1 MAKERKEDRRSN
13 TRDQQHNRE
22 DEHPQ
27 RPEPDRPE
35 PSTDSKQ
42 SVGGRDAAKAE
53 EDARN
58 KSTRRG
64 DR

>member
-1 MAKERKEDRRSN
+1 MAKDRKEEHKSN
-13 TRDQQHNRE
+13 TREQQRNRDE
-22 DEHPQ
+22 EHPQ
-27 RPEPDRPE
+27 RPRPE
-35 PSTDSKQ
+35 SDPSE
-42 SVGGRDAAKAE
+42 SVGGRNAAKAE

>member
-1 MAKERKEDRRSN
+1 MAKQPSDERKSN

-22 DEHPQ
+22 HEHPQ
-27 RPEPDRPE
+27 RPEPQTDR
-35 PSTDSKQ
+35 Q
-42 SVGGRDAAKAE
+42 QGVGGRDAAKAE

>member
-1 MAKERKEDRRSN
+1 MAQQRHDDRKSN

-22 DEHPQ
+22 QEHPQ
-27 RPEPDRPE
+27 RPDPELDRKE
-35 PSTDSKQ
+35 
-42 SVGGRDAAKAE
+42 SVGGANAAKAE

>member
-1 MAKERKEDRRSN
+1 MAKERKEDRKSN

-22 DEHPQ
+22 QEHPQ
-27 RPEPDRPE
+27 RPDPELDRNE
-35 PSTDSKQ
+35 
-42 SVGGRDAAKAE
+42 SVGGRNAAKAE